1 MDDKA
6 YGSKAIRQAIAEEGA
21 LAVIP
26 SRSNAGIHI
35 PHDPDIH
42 AQRNLVER
50 FFCRMKD
57 MRRLTTGY
65 EKLKRNFLSMVHI
78 FAIRCWLNRA
88 HTLNSDHVV
97 LRARRAS
104 GRLDKYRPALF
115 HEPHGH
121 FRLCISASGDRMDL
135 IKLEP
140 RPLANAWTIIAHIR
154 ILMRR
159 PARHCYS

>member
-1 MDDKA
+1 M
-6 YGSKAIRQAIAEEGA
+6 
-21 LAVIP
+21 IP

-42 AQRNLVER
+42 AQRNLVEW

-57 MRRLTTGY
+57 MQRLTTGY

-104 GRLDKYRPALF
+104 GRPLGRPKGLGKSKLDKYRPALF